1 MDAEGTSLSPFVSVR
16 KTVHKTAACRT
27 EDPMADSTLLDGPF
41 PSTRPVS
48 GGKPAKKRVK
58 GLHPLDL
65 PRMPLILSRVSVSST
80 DSAFA
85 KKLETLN
92 LFEEPEWLDS
102 LTYYQYPFSPNLP
115 ECLEECLNAM
125 DSTTLED
132 DQQPSSSAIPILEDA
147 SEASLLSST
156 RKDDAS
162 VSNIKYARL
171 CTQEWTLA
179 FDHLSSRLLAGQADA
194 ENAGR
199 PNDAWMRDNDIE
211 NARYAAAAENTSENA
226 ENTSENTQPNAAQ
239 EATADDENAFY
250 YFTASFSVH
259 FSSASTAVMTRST
272 PLVRQQLQQHMGTS
286 DGLELVLAPSQ
297 PSPDQH
303 DVKNLCVSGVYNLRC
318 TSAASVAGLLSFLR
332 DAWTEPRARDRA
344 GRTPQL
350 VCARSFA
357 NASRR
362 VSRLGRVSAGSR
374 DGRVCVLVVRD
385 GMMDTARLVR
395 LLRLCPGDRLSFS
408 GRVFRDTGDFSGAGG
423 AGARISRMSF
433 SSDGGVFKGVWKD
446 GRAYSDGE

>member
-1 MDAEGTSLSPFVSVR
+1 
-16 KTVHKTAACRT
+16 
-27 EDPMADSTLLDGPF
+27 
-41 PSTRPVS
+41 
-48 GGKPAKKRVK
+48 
-58 GLHPLDL
+58 
-65 PRMPLILSRVSVSST
+65 
-80 DSAFA
+80 
-85 KKLETLN
+85 
-92 LFEEPEWLDS
+92 
-102 LTYYQYPFSPNLP
+102 
-115 ECLEECLNAM
+115 M

-303 DVKNLCVSGVYNLRC
+303 DVKKYDV
-318 TSAASVAGLLSFLR
+318 
-332 DAWTEPRARDRA
+332 
-344 GRTPQL
+344 
-350 VCARSFA
+350 
-357 NASRR
+357 
-362 VSRLGRVSAGSR
+362 
-374 DGRVCVLVVRD
+374 
-385 GMMDTARLVR
+385 
-395 LLRLCPGDRLSFS
+395 
-408 GRVFRDTGDFSGAGG
+408 
-423 AGARISRMSF
+423 
-433 SSDGGVFKGVWKD
+433 
-446 GRAYSDGE
+446 